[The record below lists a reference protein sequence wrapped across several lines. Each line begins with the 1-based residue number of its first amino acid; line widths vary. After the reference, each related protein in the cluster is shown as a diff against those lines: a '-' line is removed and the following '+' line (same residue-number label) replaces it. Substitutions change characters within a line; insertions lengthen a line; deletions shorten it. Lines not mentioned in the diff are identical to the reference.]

1 MKKWLKSA
9 ACLAAFLLLPL
20 SLALAAA
27 QEPCWRLDAPAE
39 MGLPRSFRTSGDAF
53 SGGELISR
61 EGLDWLRISG
71 SGQPSEAGL
80 SVLYDHIRELTMA
93 PVYLLDLRQESH
105 GFAGGNGVSWYS
117 QHNMA
122 NRDKTAVQVEAIEQ
136 EQLAGLVDHELDAVP
151 LGREDTASFVP
162 VKAEVK
168 KVVTEREA
176 ATRLGFRYVRIAA
189 SDQMWPDPQAVDD
202 FMDFYKSLPDEPVW
216 VHFHCQAGHGRTT
229 IFMVMYDMLRNPE
242 LPLEAIAARQAAQGG
257 SNLLAPVKGQDR
269 TAQLNRDRRIKL
281 CLFYR
286 YVQENNG
293 AGYPIKWSDWLK
305 KQAK

>member
-80 SVLYDHIRELTMA
+80 SVLYDYIRELTMA

-122 NRDKTAVQVEAIEQ
+122 NRDKTAVQVKM
-136 EQLAGLVDHELDAVP
+136 GAVY
-151 LGREDTASFVP
+151 EDSN
-162 VKAEVK
+162 E
-168 KVVTEREA
+168 
-176 ATRLGFRYVRIAA
+176 
-189 SDQMWPDPQAVDD
+189 
-202 FMDFYKSLPDEPVW
+202 
-216 VHFHCQAGHGRTT
+216 
-229 IFMVMYDMLRNPE
+229 
-242 LPLEAIAARQAAQGG
+242 RQAK
-257 SNLLAPVKGQDR
+257 S
-269 TAQLNRDRRIKL
+269 
-281 CLFYR
+281 
-286 YVQENNG
+286 ENAIFG
-293 AGYPIKWSDWLK
+293 EATPHGEFVATIR
-305 KQAK
+305 A